1 FFHWVY
7 WIKRKGGQMK
17 VLGIPVDGVKTGEN
31 DPYVELDVKDVYKI
45 KENEKGIAVFY
56 TAFGEFFGLAFSND

>member
-1 FFHWVY
+1 
-7 WIKRKGGQMK
+7 MK

-31 DPYVELDVKDVYKI
+31 DPYVELDVKDVYMI

-56 TAFGEFFGLAFSND
+56 TAFGEFYGLAFSND